1 MYRGRLK
8 HGRHFTYKNV
18 AGDVAITLVCAGV
31 QGAFADERH
40 PYASHGP
47 WLQVFIGEEFVD
59 PFLADL
65 EKALGSKKVRD
76 AYLSALFPGLRP
88 DFISQPWRTTAA
100 RQIWAEA
107 WEQGYNL
114 YLSCMYK

>member
-76 AYLSALFPGLRP
+76 AYLS
-88 DFISQPWRTTAA
+88 
-100 RQIWAEA
+100 
-107 WEQGYNL
+107 
-114 YLSCMYK
+114 